1 MLNIATQFIA
11 SRLEKSWLSGVFIS
25 FFLAL
30 GLSGCAT
37 VQRPTVYDFGP
48 GAVAPVP
55 SQRMAGLPAL
65 VVADVEAPTAL
76 DGTAVMYRLVYA
88 DAQQLRPYALAR
100 WSMPPAQL
108 VRQRLREQLGLR
120 RMLLSP
126 GDAGA
131 AVAGTLRVEVEE
143 FSHLFAS
150 ADTSAGIVR
159 LRASFQRTLPGGER
173 VLVQRSFVLQRPAG
187 SQDATG
193 GVRALAAATDAVIAE
208 LDAWLQQT
216 TEAP

>member
-1 MLNIATQFIA
+1 
-11 SRLEKSWLSGVFIS
+11 
-25 FFLAL
+25 
-30 GLSGCAT
+30 
-37 VQRPTVYDFGP
+37 
-48 GAVAPVP
+48 
-55 SQRMAGLPAL
+55 MAGLPAL
-65 VVADVEAPTAL
+65 VVADVEAPMAL

-108 VRQRLREQLGLR
+108 VRQRLREHLGLR
-120 RMLLSP
+120 RTLLSP

-131 AVAGTLRVEVEE
+131 AAAGVLRVEVEE

-159 LRASFQRTLPGGER
+159 LRASFQRTQPGGER
-173 VLVQRSFVLQRPAG
+173 ALAQRSFVLQRPAG
-187 SQDATG
+187 SQDAAG

-216 TEAP
+216 TQAP